1 MGADGPQVPSAS
13 AQLRPMHKPPMA
25 SAGLSILGREGT
37 SGGPPL
43 GERTTVGGST
53 TARLRVV
60 VLPDGSRALS
70 EGETLQQAHAL
81 LVALKLE
88 TAKGSATPC
97 LRHP

>member
-1 MGADGPQVPSAS
+1 LPNKIAFSFDCPHKVQFIETITHKENRFKSSLFQKVIL
-13 AQLRPMHKPPMA
+13 LRAH
-25 SAGLSILGREGT
+25 LL
-37 SGGPPL
+37 
-43 GERTTVGGST
+43 